1 MTPLVAPE
9 MSLYELAAN
18 SEQTPF
24 ALQVSPATFKSMMGN
39 LLDLLIEQQISA
51 VVWAKVPHGKAW
63 QTELDRYCELS
74 DLPQA
79 VYLLKNQREEASEE
93 ISLQLSEQSE
103 HYLAEQPLIHS
114 IVLAPENQLRRKYFL
129 LIWSEQFC
137 CLLMAHRVRSSQTA
151 INPSNGQEEPPDRK
165 QSLNVLFS
173 LDQGMIQQFLA
184 QLSLELP
191 TDSGGSIDKRAPWQ
205 TLINQIQPCALN
217 AALIG
222 QIFTKQMQRQDE
234 LWQRSTTYR
243 KQAELASLLQM
254 QNEELLTAI
263 RLKDEFLNNVGQEL
277 RTPLTNMKTAM
288 TLLNSPNLKAPQKQR
303 YMDLLVKECDR
314 QSCLITSLLN
324 LVSLDQMAEQTTIQS
339 LKLSDVVPGVVST
352 YQPLAEEKGVR
363 LAYTV
368 PEDLPPVACLSMW
381 LKQIVINLLHN
392 GVKFTPTG
400 GQVWVRAKQQGDY
413 VQLEFRDTGIGIAAN
428 EIPKVFDR
436 FYRVRQTI
444 AEDTGGSGLGL
455 TIVQQLLL
463 HCGGSISVKSRIGE
477 GSTFNVL
484 FPIYRAQ
491 VEKEEM

>member
-1 MTPLVAPE
+1 MTPLVAP

-51 VVWAKVPHGKAW
+51 AVWAKVPHGEAW
-63 QTELDRYCELS
+63 QTKLDRYCELS

-79 VYLLKNQREEASEE
+79 VYLLKNQREEASAQ
-93 ISLQLSEQSE
+93 ISLQLSEQGE
-103 HYLAEQPLIHS
+103 QHLAEHPLIHS

-137 CLLMAHRVRSSQTA
+137 CLLMAHRVRSSQIA
-151 INPSNGQEEPPDRK
+151 IEPSANGQEEPPDRK

-191 TDSGGSIDKRAPWQ
+191 TDSDGSIDKRAPWE
-205 TLINQIQPCALN
+205 TLINQIQPSLN

-314 QSCLITSLLN
+314 QSSLITSLLD

-428 EIPKVFDR
+428 EIPKIFDR